1 MTSLLQP
8 EVCGQHAP
16 ERVAQRSQGERSLQL
31 RVLHVAGLAV
41 TLPVVALS
49 RLMPGRRGTR
59 RDESVFEESNRA
71 VLTALYLV

>member
-1 MTSLLQP
+1 MTSLLHP
-8 EVCGQHAP
+8 EVCGDQAAVR
-16 ERVAQRSQGERSLQL
+16 ESGRGQGQRSLQL
-31 RVLHVAGLAV
+31 RMLHVAGLAV